1 MINFLG
7 KKLIVRTKTYII
19 KLTESE

>member
-7 KKLIVRTKTYII
+7 KKLIVCTKTYII